1 MKEFLKLLDITTIF
15 KDKKFGD
22 LKRWSAKRSIG
33 GAIVIYALKTMGES
47 ISWEGVVLCTIGI
60 LPLCLSM
67 FEKRKCGNKCDC

>member
-1 MKEFLKLLDITTIF
+1 MKEALKFIDITSIF

-33 GAIVIYALKTMGES
+33 GAIVIYALNTMGES

-67 FEKRKCGNKCDC
+67 FENRKCGNKCNC